1 MAQVIVQVN
10 DRPYTMQCPDGEEDH
25 LRDLARL
32 LDSEVQRIRRSVGSV
47 GDIRVL
53 VMSGLM
59 VADRLS
65 EAIRRVE
72 ELEEQLRGLRE
83 SRNHAQQQTKDTEQ
97 RFADRLSNAAER
109 LETLLVSAATAGTDD
124 VLSRVE
130 GAVNTFRGSR
140 ELFDDATMMSV
151 KVG

>member
-10 DRPYTMQCPDGEEDH
+10 DRPYTMQCPDGEEDS

-32 LDSEVQRIRRSVGSV
+32 LDAEVQRIKRSVGSV
-47 GDIRVL
+47 GDIRIL

-72 ELEEQLRGLRE
+72 ELEEQLRSLRE
-83 SRNHAQQQTKDTEQ
+83 SRNLAQQQTKDIEQ
-97 RFADRLSNAAER
+97 RFSDRLDKASER
-109 LETLLVSAATAGTDD
+109 LEIIARDLA
-124 VLSRVE
+124 
-130 GAVNTFRGSR
+130 
-140 ELFDDATMMSV
+140 
-151 KVG
+151 K

>member
-32 LDSEVQRIRRSVGSV
+32 LDAEVQRIKRSVGSV
-47 GDIRVL
+47 GDIRIL

-65 EAIRRVE
+65 EAIKRVE
-72 ELEEQLRGLRE
+72 ELEEQMRSLRE
-83 SRNHAQQQTKDTEQ
+83 SRNIAQQQTKDVEQ
-97 RFADRLSNAAER
+97 RFVDRLDKSSER
-109 LETLLVSAATAGTDD
+109 LEIIARDLA
-124 VLSRVE
+124 
-130 GAVNTFRGSR
+130 
-140 ELFDDATMMSV
+140 
-151 KVG
+151 K

>member
-32 LDSEVQRIRRSVGSV
+32 LDAEVQRIKRSVGSV
-47 GDIRVL
+47 GDIRIL

-72 ELEEQLRGLRE
+72 ELEEQIRSLRE
-83 SRNHAQQQTKDTEQ
+83 SRNLAQQQTKDVEQ
-97 RFADRLSNAAER
+97 RFVERLDKASDR
-109 LETLLVSAATAGTDD
+109 LETIARDLA
-124 VLSRVE
+124 
-130 GAVNTFRGSR
+130 
-140 ELFDDATMMSV
+140 
-151 KVG
+151 K

>member
-10 DRPYTMQCPDGEEDH
+10 VRPYTMQCPDGEEDH

-65 EAIRRVE
+65 EAIKRVE

-83 SRNHAQQQTKDTEQ
+83 SRNYAQQQTKDIEQ

-109 LETLLVSAATAGTDD
+109 LESLARDIA
-124 VLSRVE
+124 R
-130 GAVNTFRGSR
+130 
-140 ELFDDATMMSV
+140 
-151 KVG
+151 

>member
-32 LDSEVQRIRRSVGSV
+32 LDAEVQRIKRSVGSV
-47 GDIRVL
+47 GDIRIL

-65 EAIRRVE
+65 EAIKRVE
-72 ELEEQLRGLRE
+72 ELEEQIRSLRE
-83 SRNHAQQQTKDTEQ
+83 SRNLAQQQTKDVEQ
-97 RFADRLSNAAER
+97 RFVERLDKASDR
-109 LETLLVSAATAGTDD
+109 LETIARDLA
-124 VLSRVE
+124 
-130 GAVNTFRGSR
+130 
-140 ELFDDATMMSV
+140 
-151 KVG
+151 K

>member
-32 LDSEVQRIRRSVGSV
+32 LDAEVQRIKRSVGSV
-47 GDIRVL
+47 GDIRIL

-65 EAIRRVE
+65 EAIKRVE
-72 ELEEQLRGLRE
+72 ELEEQIRSLRD
-83 SRNHAQQQTKDTEQ
+83 SRNQAQQQTKDVEQ
-97 RFADRLSNAAER
+97 RFVDRLDKSSER
-109 LETLLVSAATAGTDD
+109 LEAIARDLA
-124 VLSRVE
+124 
-130 GAVNTFRGSR
+130 
-140 ELFDDATMMSV
+140 
-151 KVG
+151 K